1 RLASAPALG
10 AVSWQAT
17 LQPPAHGTLVIHVVG
32 TEPPF
37 EVPLLSW
44 DHDGGH
50 EGHGRDECGEQPH
63 AVDPTCD
70 PQLEEGERHVDRVPA
85 AAIGACA
92 DHDGGRLVAGH
103 WRARR
108 LECPGGVCEDDAGD
122 HHEDTAEQPG
132 QSTPQEWH

>member
-1 RLASAPALG
+1 MECATIRVRPVRPCATVQRKGTAQRSRLASAPALG

-85 AAIGACA
+85 EAIG
-92 DHDGGRLVAGH
+92 
-103 WRARR
+103 
-108 LECPGGVCEDDAGD
+108 
-122 HHEDTAEQPG
+122 
-132 QSTPQEWH
+132 